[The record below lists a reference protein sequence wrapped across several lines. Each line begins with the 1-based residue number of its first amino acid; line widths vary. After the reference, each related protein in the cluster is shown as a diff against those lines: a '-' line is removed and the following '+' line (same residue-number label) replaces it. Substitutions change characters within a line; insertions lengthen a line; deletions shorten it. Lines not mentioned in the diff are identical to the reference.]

1 MRGKIRIAYWILAV
15 LFLFLT
21 LAEAGFFAEAEG
33 EVAGS
38 KTYRIWGL
46 PTGRRILVKSR
57 EPAETDP
64 GRLVTR
70 YNRIP
75 VTYSI
80 YNKFKKG
87 DRLEHYKLSFVF
99 FRNDESVGFSWD
111 TRWTIS
117 ILILIFLFFAA
128 YQYGWPQ
135 LIRYGRS
142 VRDTRPIRY
151 KRYYQS
157 S

>member
-1 MRGKIRIAYWILAV
+1 MRGKIRIVYWILAV

-21 LAEAGFFAEAEG
+21 LAEAGFFTDVEG
-33 EVAGS
+33 VVVGK

-46 PTGRRILVKSR
+46 PTGRRVVIKYQ
-57 EPAETDP
+57 EPVETDP
-64 GRLVTR
+64 SRLVTR
-70 YNRIP
+70 HYRIP

-80 YNKFKKG
+80 YQNFKRG
-87 DRLEHYKLSFVF
+87 DRLEHYKHSFVF
-99 FRNDESVGFSWD
+99 FQNDEPLSFSWD

-117 ILILIFLFFAA
+117 ILILAFFFFAA

-135 LIRYGRS
+135 LIRFSRSIRDGRS
-142 VRDTRPIRY
+142 IRY
-151 KRYYQS
+151 GRYYQS